1 MFKSDGLVCYDV
13 VTKHERRLSMQEI
26 TVRNNELGLKVFIDG
41 EPALKELPDD
51 DLTVLATVLE
61 VIIERRY
68 ANYIK
73 RKGDGKKKKVSV
85 KSDT

>member
-1 MFKSDGLVCYDV
+1 MFKSEGLVYYDV
-13 VTKHERRLSMQEI
+13 VTKHERRMSMQEI
-26 TVRNNELGLKVFIDG
+26 TVRNNELGLQVFIDG
-41 EPALKELPDD
+41 EPNLRELPDD
-51 DLTVLATVLE
+51 ELTVLATVLE

-73 RKGDGKKKKVSV
+73 RKGEGKKKKVSV

>member
-13 VTKHERRLSMQEI
+13 VTKHERRLYMQEI
-26 TVRNNELGLKVFIDG
+26 TVRNNQLGLQVFIDG
-41 EPALKELPDD
+41 EPSLRELPDD
-51 DLTVLATVLE
+51 ELTVLATVLE

-73 RKGDGKKKKVSV
+73 RKGEGKKKRCP
-85 KSDT
+85 

>member
-1 MFKSDGLVCYDV
+1 
-13 VTKHERRLSMQEI
+13 MQEI
-26 TVRNNELGLKVFIDG
+26 AVRNNQLGLQVFIDG
-41 EPALKELPDD
+41 EPNLRELPDD
-51 DLTVLATVLE
+51 ELTVLATVLE

-73 RKGDGKKKKVSV
+73 RKGEGKKKKGSV

>member
-1 MFKSDGLVCYDV
+1 M
-13 VTKHERRLSMQEI
+13 
-26 TVRNNELGLKVFIDG
+26 FIDG

-73 RKGDGKKKKVSV
+73 RKGEGKKKKVSV
-85 KSDT
+85 KTDT

>member
-1 MFKSDGLVCYDV
+1 
-13 VTKHERRLSMQEI
+13 MQEI
-26 TVRNNELGLKVFIDG
+26 TVRNNQLGLQVFIDG
-41 EPALKELPDD
+41 EPNLRELPDD
-51 DLTVLATVLE
+51 ELTVLATVLE

-73 RKGDGKKKKVSV
+73 RKGEGKKKKASV

>member
-26 TVRNNELGLKVFIDG
+26 TVRNNQLGLQVFIDG
-41 EPALKELPDD
+41 EPSLRELPDD
-51 DLTVLATVLE
+51 ELTVLATVLE

-73 RKGDGKKKKVSV
+73 RKGEGKKKKVSV

>member
-1 MFKSDGLVCYDV
+1 
-13 VTKHERRLSMQEI
+13 MQEI

-41 EPALKELPDD
+41 EPNLRELPDD
-51 DLTVLATVLE
+51 ELTVLATVLE

-68 ANYIK
+68 TSYVK
-73 RKGDGKKKKVSV
+73 RKGEGKKKKMSD

>member
-1 MFKSDGLVCYDV
+1 LK
-13 VTKHERRLSMQEI
+13 EI
-26 TVRNNELGLKVFIDG
+26 TVRENELGLKIFIDG
-41 EPALKELPDD
+41 EPDLRELPDD

-73 RKGDGKKKKVSV
+73 RKGEGKKKKVSA

>member
-13 VTKHERRLSMQEI
+13 VTKHERRMSMQEI
-26 TVRNNELGLKVFIDG
+26 TVRNNQLGLQVFIDG
-41 EPALKELPDD
+41 EPSLRELPDD
-51 DLTVLATVLE
+51 ELTVLATVLE

-73 RKGDGKKKKVSV
+73 RKGEGKKKKVSV